1 MLSGG
6 LRNRVRKAKVRVF
19 GRCVGKSSKFSLPS
33 RKNSENMALKDN
45 LLIELKQETENTRR
59 VLERLD
65 DAHWDF
71 KPHPKSS
78 SLGALA
84 SHIVELHNWVADALP
99 RDTFDFKTDYTPL
112 SATNAA
118 ALISVLEQGYE
129 RNKQS
134 IEASADD
141 DWARQWTLKAGD
153 WVIAQLPRAG
163 AVRFIIN
170 NHLVHHR
177 GQLTVYLRLLDIP
190 VPGIYGPSADES
202 QG

>member
-1 MLSGG
+1 
-6 LRNRVRKAKVRVF
+6 
-19 GRCVGKSSKFSLPS
+19 
-33 RKNSENMALKDN
+33 MALKN
-45 LLIELKQETENTRR
+45 SLLIELKRETDNTRR

-71 KPHPKSS
+71 KPHPKSH

-99 RDTFDFKTDYTPL
+99 KDAFDFKADYVPM
-112 SATNAA
+112 SATNVA
-118 ALISVLEQGYE
+118 ALIKALDEGYE

-134 IEASADD
+134 MEASADD
-141 DWARQWTLKAGD
+141 HWQGQWTLKAGD
-153 WVIAQLPRAG
+153 WVIAEQSRAEG
-163 AVRFIIN
+163 IRFIIN

-190 VPGIYGPSADES
+190 VPGIYGPSADEP